1 MYYIGFDI
9 GGSYIKFVL
18 VRKRKILFSGHEERP
33 ITFHGLV
40 RLITEK
46 TKFLKSKMKGGN
58 IGGIGFSLP
67 GPLDSKREKVL
78 NSANIRYLNGKAF
91 KKIMGEKLELPI
103 KLEHD
108 VHCFL
113 LTSRIL
119 STARKYKNVFYI
131 TLGTGLGGAFMV
143 DRKIIRGSHGSAG
156 EVGNMILDMS
166 KRLDFEDLGSNKF
179 VRRRAGKGTL
189 EIAKLAEAGDKK
201 AKATLAELGEN
212 VGIGLANIINVFD
225 PEVIVLSGGISEAK
239 KLIEPYIK
247 EQLKKLVS
255 SPEAQKTKILFTKIG
270 YYGGALGA
278 ALLFEKDSL

>member
-1 MYYIGFDI
+1 MRC
-9 GGSYIKFVL
+9 L
-18 VRKRKILFSGHEERP
+18 
-33 ITFHGLV
+33 
-40 RLITEK
+40 
-46 TKFLKSKMKGGN
+46 
-58 IGGIGFSLP
+58 
-67 GPLDSKREKVL
+67 
-78 NSANIRYLNGKAF
+78 GK
-91 KKIMGEKLELPI
+91 KK
-103 KLEHD
+103 
-108 VHCFL
+108 
-113 LTSRIL
+113 
-119 STARKYKNVFYI
+119 
-131 TLGTGLGGAFMV
+131 LGG
-143 DRKIIRGSHGSAG
+143 G
-156 EVGNMILDMS
+156 
-166 KRLDFEDLGSNKF
+166 
-179 VRRRAGKGTL
+179 RAGKGTL